1 MNKVINQINQISNKA
16 DLQLVINAL
25 REKQNELNALAVIT
39 AKANFK
45 VGDKVLC
52 RSSAGVERAIIK
64 EMKIK
69 KAVIE
74 IAGKLYNCRLDM
86 LEAA

>member
-1 MNKVINQINQISNKA
+1 MNKLINQINKISNKA

-25 REKQNELNALAVIT
+25 RQKQNELNAQAVAN
-39 AKANFK
+39 AKASFR
-45 VGDKVLC
+45 VGDEVLC

>member
-25 REKQNELNALAVIT
+25 RQKQNELNAQAVMN
-39 AKANFK
+39 AKASFR
-45 VGDKVLC
+45 VGDEVLC
-52 RSSAGVERAIIK
+52 RSKAGVERAIIK